1 MIDAGALSLAPIVAG
16 ALALGGWWLL
26 VVRPAGKKRSAD
38 AAETAPQGPN
48 GSLERHRSTLFA
60 AGLAVA
66 LALWFAADRPL
77 LGAAFF
83 AVWQAALALL
93 RARARAK
100 REREEEQHAVEAIST
115 ASRALRAGIPLS
127 GMLHILATEGRGETG
142 AAFREIVQRESLGE
156 ELGTA
161 VRSVLLRSPIPALRA
176 FGLSIA
182 VQVTAGGNLAETT
195 DRLAQSLVDRARMRR
210 RARAIIAYSRAA
222 TSVLALS
229 PVLAVSLMCAML
241 DGYAEFLLGTNGG
254 NMMLASAVLMIVA
267 GLLIIQRLARIEPQ
281 EPEGAS

>member
-1 MIDAGALSLAPIVAG
+1 M
-16 ALALGGWWLL
+16 
-26 VVRPAGKKRSAD
+26 VVRSAQKKRSAD
-38 AAETAPQGPN
+38 AAATAQPDAKN
-48 GSLERHRSTLFA
+48 ALERNRSALFA
-60 AGLAVA
+60 AGLGVA
-66 LALWFAADRPL
+66 LLLWIAADRPL

-83 AVWQAALALL
+83 AVWQAAFALL
-93 RARARAK
+93 RARARSA

-127 GMLHILATEGRGETG
+127 GMLQILAAEGRGETG

-161 VRSVLLRSPIPALRA
+161 VRGVLLRSPIPALRA

-182 VQVTAGGNLAETT
+182 VQVSAGGNLAETT

-229 PVLAVSLMCAML
+229 PVLAVSVMCAML
-241 DGYAEFLLGTNGG
+241 DGYAEFLLGTTGG

-281 EPEGAS
+281 QPESVS